1 MEMGYIKNN
10 DKLSIIKNM
19 TEQINKSI
27 YDKNPNNKIY
37 TDVYYNMYHGT
48 GVNFIK
54 NHVMIQRSWFMISND
69 KISNDN
75 PISIKSIVVFD
86 IFEKIEDINCN
97 NFNTPNYNINISHF
111 EKKNSIL
118 DKNLGRRADNLD
130 LAYIA
135 LIELNEITPNCRYQ
149 NSN

>member
-1 MEMGYIKNN
+1 M
-10 DKLSIIKNM
+10 L
-19 TEQINKSI
+19 
-27 YDKNPNNKIY
+27 
-37 TDVYYNMYHGT
+37 
-48 GVNFIK
+48 
-54 NHVMIQRSWFMISND
+54 QRSWFMISND

-86 IFEKIEDINCN
+86 IFEKIEDINWN
-97 NFNTPNYNINISHF
+97 NSNTPNYNINISHF